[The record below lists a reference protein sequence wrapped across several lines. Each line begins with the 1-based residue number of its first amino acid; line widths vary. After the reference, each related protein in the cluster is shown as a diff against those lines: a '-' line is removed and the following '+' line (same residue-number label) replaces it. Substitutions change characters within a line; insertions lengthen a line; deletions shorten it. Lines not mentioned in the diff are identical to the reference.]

1 MKHFFAMLCCFL
13 FVVNASCQT
22 LQEIQAKEAFELVVN
37 RDMINTILMDG
48 RSAAMFAEKHIA
60 GAINI
65 DAFQDSLVTELESF
79 LNVKEIIVYCS
90 NRKRAELII
99 EKLKELSYRGEIIFI
114 SDGINGWIAA
124 GFDIIENEIIQN

>member
-1 MKHFFAMLCCFL
+1 MKLYFAMLCCFL
-13 FVVNASCQT
+13 FMVHANSQT
-22 LQEIQAKEAFELVVN
+22 LKEIQAKDALEFVEN
-37 RDMINTILMDG
+37 RDTLNTILMDG

-65 DAFQDSLVTELESF
+65 DAFQDSLTTELKSF
-79 LNVKEIIVYCS
+79 LKVKEIIVYCS

-99 EKLKELSYRGEIIFI
+99 EKLKDLDYSGDIVFI

-124 GFDIIENEIIQN
+124 GFEIVEK

>member
-22 LQEIQAKEAFELVVN
+22 LQKIQAKDALQLVEARDTLNAILV
-37 RDMINTILMDG
+37 DG

-65 DAFQDSLVTELESF
+65 DAFQDSLTTELKNF
-79 LNVKEIIVYCS
+79 LKAKEIIVYCS
-90 NRKRAELII
+90 NRKRSELII
-99 EKLKELSYRGEIIFI
+99 EKLKELDYSGDIVFI

-124 GFDIIENEIIQN
+124 GFEIVEK

>member
-1 MKHFFAMLCCFL
+1 ALQL
-13 FVVNASCQT
+13 VEARDTLNA
-22 LQEIQAKEAFELVVN
+22 ILV
-37 RDMINTILMDG
+37 DG

-65 DAFQDSLVTELESF
+65 DAFQDSLMTELENF

-99 EKLKELSYRGEIIFI
+99 GKLKDLSYSGEIIFI